1 MFFVRRD
8 TVASQA
14 LCGFHG
20 GLIRIGSFEWKI
32 EIILVEDLENYQ
44 F

>member
-1 MFFVRRD
+1 MFFARRD
-8 TVASQA
+8 AVASQA